1 LEVGEEPVLLKRQ
14 TQEIVDN
21 ITEGISNPE
30 ERKSPP
36 LQVVSTGS
44 TLLDL
49 AICGKVIK
57 GGGLPSGNL
66 VEVFGP
72 SGAGK
77 TSILAEIAASCQAH
91 QGDVLF
97 LDPEARLNQEYSR
110 IYGVELNPEQYLR
123 PDTVT
128 EMFEKIWDWKPK
140 SEGGINGVFADSLA
154 ALSTK
159 MEIDDEDKYGMR
171 RAKEFSEGLRKTC
184 RLIANNNWVV
194 VCSNQLREGPSGET
208 TPGGRAIPYYSSLRI
223 RVGPPAQGGKIVKTI
238 TLSNGKKHE
247 KVIGIR
253 SNCIIKKSSL
263 DDPFRSCFI
272 SILFGYGIDD
282 IRENLQYL
290 KDGLG
295 LTKYKAVDQEFG
307 FAEKAI
313 THIEENKLQDQLKQ
327 EVITLWEE
335 IESKFT
341 VIRGKKVR

>member
-1 LEVGEEPVLLKRQ
+1 VLKRR
-14 TQEIVDN
+14 TQETVDN

-49 AICGKVIK
+49 SISGKVVK
-57 GGGLPSGNL
+57 GGGIPTGNL

-77 TSILAEIAASCQAH
+77 TSILAEIAASCQSLN
-91 QGDVLF
+91 GDVLF
-97 LDPEARLNQEYSR
+97 LDPEARLNQEYAR

-128 EMFEKIWDWKPK
+128 EMFDKIWEWKPK
-140 SEGGINGVFADSLA
+140 GEGVNGVFADSLA

-159 MEIDDEDKYGMR
+159 MEIEEEDKYGMR

-184 RLIANNNWVV
+184 RLIANSNWIV
-194 VCSNQLREGPSGET
+194 VCSNQIREGPSGET

-223 RVGPPAQGGKIVKTI
+223 RVGPPAQGGKIVKII
-238 TLSNGKKHE
+238 TLANGKKHE
-247 KVIGIR
+247 KIIGIR

-263 DDPFRSCFI
+263 DDPFRSCSI

-295 LTKYKAVDQEFG
+295 LSKYKAVSEEFA
-307 FAEKAI
+307 FMEKAI
-313 THIEENKLQDQLKQ
+313 AHIEENKLQDQLKQ
-327 EVITLWEE
+327 EVIALWEE
-335 IESKFT
+335 IEAKFV
-341 VIRGKKVR
+341 VIRKRKER

>member
-1 LEVGEEPVLLKRQ
+1 MLKRR

-21 ITEGISNPE
+21 ITEGISNPVVRE
-30 ERKSPP
+30 SPS
-36 LQVVSTGS
+36 LKTISTGS

-49 AICGKVIK
+49 AISGKVIK
-57 GGGLPSGNL
+57 GGGIPEGNL

-77 TSILAEIAASCQAH
+77 TSILAEIAASCQSGK
-91 QGDVLF
+91 GDVLF
-97 LDPEARLNQEYSR
+97 LDPEARLNQEYAR

-128 EMFEKIWDWKPK
+128 EMFGKIWEWKPN
-140 SEGGINGVFADSLA
+140 SEGGTNGVFADSLA

-159 MEIDDEDKYGMR
+159 MEIEEEDKYGMR

-184 RLIANNNWVV
+184 RLIANNGWIV
-194 VCSNQLREGPSGET
+194 VCSNQIREGPSGET

-223 RVGPPAQGGKIVKTI
+223 RVGPPATGGKIVKII
-238 TLSNGKKHE
+238 TLANGKKHE
-247 KVIGIR
+247 KTIGIR

-263 DDPFRSCFI
+263 DDPFRSCLI

-290 KDGLG
+290 KEGLG
-295 LTKYKAVDQEFG
+295 LSKYKAVDQEFSIM
-307 FAEKAI
+307 EKAI
-313 THIEENKLQDQLKQ
+313 AYIEENQLQDQLKQ

-335 IESKFT
+335 IEAKFV
-341 VIRGKKVR
+341 VIRKRKER

>member
-1 LEVGEEPVLLKRQ
+1 VLKRR
-14 TQEIVDN
+14 TQETVDN

-49 AICGKVIK
+49 SISGKVIK
-57 GGGLPSGNL
+57 GGGIPTGNL

-77 TSILAEIAASCQAH
+77 TSILAEIAASCQAGN
-91 QGDVLF
+91 GDVLF
-97 LDPEARLNQEYSR
+97 LDPEARLNQEYAR

-128 EMFEKIWDWKPK
+128 EMFDKIWEWKPK
-140 SEGGINGVFADSLA
+140 GEGVNGVFADSLA

-159 MEIDDEDKYGMR
+159 MEIEDEDKYGMR

-184 RLIANNNWVV
+184 RLIANNDWIV
-194 VCSNQLREGPSGET
+194 VCSNQIREGPSGET

-223 RVGPPAQGGKIVKTI
+223 RVGPPAQGGKIVKII
-238 TLSNGKKHE
+238 TLANGKKHE
-247 KVIGIR
+247 KIIGIR

-263 DDPFRSCFI
+263 DDPFRSCSI

-295 LTKYKAVDQEFG
+295 LSKYKAVDQEFS
-307 FAEKAI
+307 FMEKAI
-313 THIEENKLQDQLKQ
+313 AHIEENKLQDQLKQ
-327 EVITLWEE
+327 EVIDLWEE
-335 IESKFT
+335 IEAKFV
-341 VIRGKKVR
+341 VIRKRKER